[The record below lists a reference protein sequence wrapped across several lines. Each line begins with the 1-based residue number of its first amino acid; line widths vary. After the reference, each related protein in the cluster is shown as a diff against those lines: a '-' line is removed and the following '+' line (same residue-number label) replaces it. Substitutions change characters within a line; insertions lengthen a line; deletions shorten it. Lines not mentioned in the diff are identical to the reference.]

1 MPSPSL
7 PTSDLSAAT
16 RTSGGR
22 RRAGRLAAVAA
33 VAVLPLA
40 LAACTDNAAP
50 SSPTGSAG
58 AGPIQVTSTSDAC
71 KVSVASAKSGNLTF
85 AVQNDGDQVTEFY
98 LLAEDG
104 LRILGEVENIGP
116 GLTRNLVV
124 TVPAGKYNTACKPG
138 MVGDGIRSAFEVTES
153 GSQPAVDSDLKAL
166 SDQGTAQYVAYV
178 KDQTEQLLAGT
189 REFAKAYAA
198 GDTAA
203 AKELYASTRMHWERI
218 EPVAESFGD
227 LDPKLDAREAD
238 LAEGEEWTGWHRA
251 EKDLFPPAGF
261 QALAAAERRKL
272 ADQLVADTEELAK
285 RTRTVELTAD
295 KLGNGAKELLDEVAT
310 GKVTGEEEIWSH
322 TDLWDFQANV
332 DGARIAFEN
341 LKPVLEQKDP
351 ELAKSLDTK
360 FAALQAELKTHA
372 KGDGF
377 AYYNELTPEQV
388 QRLAS
393 LVDSLGEPLSNLTA
407 AVVL

>member
-7 PTSDLSAAT
+7 PNSDLS
-16 RTSGGR
+16 TSRKPGR
-22 RRAGRLAAVAA
+22 RRPAVASRLAAAAA
-33 VAVLPLA
+33 VAVLPLT

-50 SSPTGSAG
+50 SSSPGA
-58 AGPIQVTSTSDAC
+58 AGPIQVTSTGDAC
-71 KVSVASAKSGNLTF
+71 KVSTASAKSGNLTF

-98 LLAEDG
+98 LLAGDG

-124 TVPAGKYNTACKPG
+124 TVPAGKYTTACKPG
-138 MVGDGIRSAFEVTES
+138 MEGNGIRAGFEVTAS
-153 GSQPAVDSDLKAL
+153 GSQPAVDNDLKAL
-166 SDQGTAQYVAYV
+166 TDQGTSQYVAYV
-178 KDQTEQLLAGT
+178 KDQTEQLVAGT
-189 REFAKAYAA
+189 KKFAEAYAA
-198 GDTAA
+198 GDAA
-203 AKELYASTRMHWERI
+203 TAKELYAVTRMHWERI

-238 LAEGEEWTGWHRA
+238 LAEGEVWTGWHRA

-261 QALAAAERRKL
+261 QALSPADREKL
-272 ADQLVADTEELAK
+272 AAQLVADTEELAK

-332 DGARIAFEN
+332 DGARIAFES
-341 LKPVLEQKDP
+341 LKPVLEQKNP
-351 ELAKSLDTK
+351 ELAKTLDTK
-360 FAALQAELKTHA
+360 FSELQAELKTHA
-372 KGDGF
+372 KGEGF
-377 AYYNELTPEQV
+377 AYYNELTPEQI
-388 QRLAS
+388 QRLAG

>member
-1 MPSPSL
+1 M
-7 PTSDLSAAT
+7 
-16 RTSGGR
+16 
-22 RRAGRLAAVAA
+22 
-33 VAVLPLA
+33 
-40 LAACTDNAAP
+40 AACTDNAAP
-50 SSPTGSAG
+50 SSSSGTDGT
-58 AGPIQVTSTSDAC
+58 IQVTSTSDAC
-71 KVSVASAKSGNLTF
+71 KVSTASAKSGNLTF
-85 AVQNDGDQVTEFY
+85 TVQNDGDQVTEFY

-124 TVPAGKYNTACKPG
+124 TAPAGKYTTACKPG
-138 MVGDGIRSAFEVTES
+138 MEGDGIRAGFEVTES
-153 GSQPAVDSDLKAL
+153 GSRPAVDSDLKAL
-166 SDQGTAQYVAYV
+166 ADQGTARYVAYV

-189 REFAKAYAA
+189 KKFAEAYAA
-198 GDTAA
+198 GDTAT
-203 AKELYASTRMHWERI
+203 AKDLYAATRMHWERI

-261 QALAAAERRKL
+261 QSLAAADREKL
-272 ADQLVADTEELAK
+272 AAQLVADTEELAK
-285 RTRTVELTAD
+285 RTRAVELTAD

-341 LKPVLEQKDP
+341 LKPVLERKDP

-360 FAALQAELKTHA
+360 FSALQAELKIHA
-372 KGDGF
+372 RGAGF
-377 AYYNELTPEQV
+377 AYYNELTSGQV
-388 QRLAS
+388 QRLAA